1 MAEKK
6 KWSVKYKR
14 SINCSNP
21 KGFSQKQYCKRK
33 ARGGKYKSE
42 EVMEEEDL
50 ELLEKKKKQ
59 QKGKKRARKVAA
71 RKKKKDDRCTRIA
84 KRKYDVWPSAYASG
98 AVVQCRRGKIWKDLK
113 EEDDPILNTEYQ
125 DLITELVLEE
135 LRLSEQKDIPTQII
149 NKVRKKL
156 KDEGGAAGS
165 SDIMDVLKDLGV
177 PEDFPFNKIF
187 KDAGIAQHK
196 DGDYIDL
203 KGIKENLD
211 EKKKKRKK
219 RKKAGT
225 ESSKESSLR
234 DWFGRKGAPGK
245 KGGWVDCNAP
255 IRKKGKIVGYKP
267 CGRSKGEKRS
277 KYPACRP
284 TPGACKERGRGKS
297 WGKKA
302 AKKKKT
308 NEGTIT
314 EAMIR
319 QVVISEMQKKHF
331 LPGLLEHVQKGIP
344 VHQNFYRVGSPCF
357 FNMFK
362 QARHWAKKGLYEVKN
377 EDERWFLEETD
388 IGETAIYEGQEV
400 QLDFPMLMEAEYRG
414 KKVELNKPK
423 RGGSKK
429 FYVYVKDGDK
439 VRKVSFG
446 SPDMPLNIS
455 DDEARASFVARH
467 KCKEKKPRTSAGYWA
482 CRTGRYPHLTG
493 SKKRYTWW

>member
-1 MAEKK
+1 MAKKK

-42 EVMEEEDL
+42 EVMKEEDLEL
-50 ELLEKKKKQ
+50 ELLEKKKK
-59 QKGKKRARKVAA
+59 KKKA
-71 RKKKKDDRCTRIA
+71 KKKKDDRCTRIA

-98 AVVQCRRGKIWKDLK
+98 AVVQCRRGKIWRGLK
-113 EEDDPILNTEYQ
+113 EEDDPSLNTEYQ
-125 DLITELVLEE
+125 KLITELVLEQ
-135 LRLSEQKDIPTQII
+135 LNLNEQESVTAQIVD
-149 NKVRKKL
+149 KVRDEL
-156 KDEGGAAGS
+156 DQEGGAAGS
-165 SDIMDVLKDLGV
+165 DAVMGTLKDLGV
-177 PEDFPFNKIF
+177 PEDFPVDNLLAA
-187 KDAGIAQHK
+187 AGIVKHEK
-196 DGDYIDL
+196 GDYIDL
-203 KGIKENLD
+203 QGIEKENLD

-284 TPGACKERGRGKS
+284 TPAACKERGRGKS

-308 NEGTIT
+308 NEAVIT
-314 EAMIR
+314 ESMIR
-319 QVVISEMQKKHF
+319 QVVITEMQKKHF

-344 VHQNFYRVGSPCF
+344 VHQNF
-357 FNMFK
+357 
-362 QARHWAKKGLYEVKN
+362 
-377 EDERWFLEETD
+377 
-388 IGETAIYEGQEV
+388 
-400 QLDFPMLMEAEYRG
+400 
-414 KKVELNKPK
+414 
-423 RGGSKK
+423 
-429 FYVYVKDGDK
+429 
-439 VRKVSFG
+439 
-446 SPDMPLNIS
+446 
-455 DDEARASFVARH
+455 
-467 KCKEKKPRTSAGYWA
+467 
-482 CRTGRYPHLTG
+482 
-493 SKKRYTWW
+493 